1 MNRYENGKIYK
12 VVDLS
17 YNECYIGSTCE
28 NLSQRMARHRQEY
41 NRFLEGKRRNITVF
55 QIFDK
60 YGVENCKIEL
70 LENYPCN
77 SREELMKKEGENIR
91 NTVCVNRTIPGRTKK
106 EWRKDNPEK
115 TTESSR
121 QASLQRYYN
130 NRDEILEKRQEK
142 VECSVCKAQVFK
154 HYLPIHKQSRFHLN
168 NDENTT

>member
-1 MNRYENGKIYK
+1 MNRYENGKSYK

-17 YNECYIGSTCE
+17 YNECYIESTYE
-28 NLSQRMARHRQEY
+28 NLSQRVACHRSEY

-55 QIFDK
+55 KLLDK

-77 SREELMKKEGENIR
+77 GREELMKKEGERIR
-91 NTVCVNRTIPGRTKK
+91 STVCVNRTIPGRTKK
-106 EWRKDNPEK
+106 EWRKDSPQK

-121 QASLQRYYN
+121 QASLQCYYN

-154 HYLPIHKQSRFHLN
+154 HYLPIHKQSRFHFN
-168 NDENTT
+168 NEENTT